1 MKRLLTKCLVAV
13 LSAAMLIGCVSAF
26 TGCGKS
32 AKYKIGILLYN
43 FTDIQGQEI
52 SAYADYLEEDFDV
65 EFVKVSVGQDDDS
78 HIQGLESCLNRGAT
92 PFSAVITPPSTPAWK
107 CAKKPAFTTD

>member
-32 AKYKIGILLYN
+32 AKYKFGILLYN

-52 SAYADYLEEDFDV
+52 SA
-65 EFVKVSVGQDDDS
+65 
-78 HIQGLESCLNRGAT
+78 
-92 PFSAVITPPSTPAWK
+92 
-107 CAKKPAFTTD
+107 